1 MQLRKL
7 LLTYYSNISVQAAN
21 LSQCR
26 IESNRKNRF
35 GSEDR
40 IETFFARIGMLYTAG
55 TCGSPIVVVT
65 MATIQSTCSRRHVT
79 SQARTP
85 VTTTARG
92 HLPRLDTAHRQSYTR
107 HYTQLSAR
115 GAHRIFFPG
124 EGHRRRNGSAV
135 GGHHGECGA
144 RAYNGG
150 LGAEPPAGSRGRAS
164 GPGVKR
170 AKPPEA
176 ASILDIG
183 CPTDSLNNNC
193 IYISTLR
200 SVI

>member
-1 MQLRKL
+1 VTSLFAAFNTFEHRQKTVTQCILRKL

-40 IETFFARIGMLYTAG
+40 IETFSARIGMLYTAG

-85 VTTTARG
+85 VTTTTRG
-92 HLPRLDTAHRQSYTR
+92 HLPRVVDPAPRTDNHIHDITHSSLP
-107 HYTQLSAR
+107 
-115 GAHRIFFPG
+115 GAPTGFF
-124 EGHRRRNGSAV
+124 
-135 GGHHGECGA
+135 
-144 RAYNGG
+144 
-150 LGAEPPAGSRGRAS
+150 SRG
-164 GPGVKR
+164 GP
-170 AKPPEA
+170 
-176 ASILDIG
+176 
-183 CPTDSLNNNC
+183 
-193 IYISTLR
+193 
-200 SVI
+200 